1 MGIWRCMLVSFRVR
15 WRRRVL
21 RWRRLARDCF
31 RLISWYWRAAGE
43 GGRRRTEW
51 RRGRARRNH
60 CGEAYVEILRA
71 SSLLGFARDKSD
83 ALRMTDFHLRRL
95 EAAGPS
101 RGRLRVRRQRPLPL
115 PRVKAAARLRLPP
128 VGRAGRLDRRTP
140 KGYHGAGAGVL
151 PTPGGPSGRAIHRT
165 ARAVTTVS

>member
-1 MGIWRCMLVSFRVR
+1 MGIWRCMIMSFRLR

-95 EAAGPS
+95 EAAGRS
-101 RGRLRVRRQRPLPL
+101 RVRLRVRGQRPLPL
-115 PRVKAAARLRLPP
+115 RPVKAAARLRLPAG
-128 VGRAGRLDRRTP
+128 GRAGRLGRRTP
-140 KGYHGAGAGVL
+140 KGYDVTGAEGL
-151 PTPGGPSGRAIHRT
+151 PAPGGPS
-165 ARAVTTVS
+165 